1 MPPDYAVVQAK
12 LDAIEAEMKRSGF
25 WQDAPLK
32 PEQYHFERAFA
43 QDTMAYS
50 QWLQFIFVPR
60 VQAIIDQRGQFP
72 AQSMVGAQAVRE
84 FDGVDEADELVRLLS
99 EFDALFG

>member
-1 MPPDYAVVQAK
+1 
-12 LDAIEAEMKRSGF
+12 LRS
-25 WQDAPLK
+25 
-32 PEQYHFERAFA
+32 EQYEFRQAFA
-43 QDTMAYS
+43 MDTMAFS

-60 VQAIIDQRGQFP
+60 VKEIIAESGQFP

-84 FDGVDEADELVRLLS
+84 FDTQPNAGRLVELLS

>member
-12 LDAIEAEMKRSGF
+12 LDAIEAEMKRGGF
-25 WQDAPLK
+25 WQAAPLK

-43 QDTMAYS
+43 LDTMAFA

-60 VQAIIDQRGQFP
+60 VRAIIDQRGQFP
-72 AQSMVGAQAVRE
+72 AQSMVGAQAARE
-84 FDGVDEADELVRLLS
+84 FDGVAEANELVRLLS
-99 EFDALFG
+99 EFDALFD